1 MKKYLIALAA
11 LALLGSVGVSL
22 WSPDS
27 SVDAAAVSGDSS
39 IARLI
44 APAGASQEVSFA
56 PSALA
61 ERAESA
67 LVTEDVRAI
76 LPGVPANLR
85 DWRDYQP
92 DVLTVRPYPNSEPVT
107 FERSDSYDQHGRSVW
122 VGRNSVEGAFFVAT
136 AAKDHYLA
144 MLSLPD
150 SDTVAIR
157 ITERGVDVAEHSSA
171 DFLCPVGEHDHS
183 PAALLEVD
191 RELLPTAAAKDV
203 GDEEVLYAD
212 VLVLYHKRALS
223 DYDERNGGGFEL
235 FLTNAVNQFAAA
247 NEILVNSHITNMKW
261 RMEGFYEV
269 PDFGSAS
276 TSVNLPTHLSNMAG
290 TTDPLGK
297 FAQEKAV
304 LHGADH
310 VVLLYDFPSIVDSGL
325 YASGLA
331 YVNGQHACVGS
342 GGGGGIF
349 YDVLAH
355 ELGHNIGL
363 LHDRIEAK
371 APDNDG
377 KYNYGYIEE
386 YIDTFDNRTRTVG
399 DVMSYAGQIVKVFSN
414 PEVTYYQPWS
424 GITFTMGVPAGQ
436 PKAADA
442 TRYIR
447 ENFAKKAA
455 YRSEVAAPAI
465 TSHPQN
471 TTVTVGGI
479 INMSVTAT
487 GGSVAYQWFLNGNA
501 ISGATSSTYSK
512 SYATA
517 ADAGAY
523 TVSVT
528 NAKGSATSN
537 PATATVNPAPAG
549 GGNSGGGGGGG
560 GSPSL
565 WFFGAMAALAGI
577 RQLKR
582 DR

>member
-56 PSALA
+56 PSALT
-61 ERAESA
+61 EQGEGS
-67 LVTEDVRAI
+67 LVNEHVRAV

-136 AAKDHYLA
+136 ASKNHYLA

-157 ITERGVDVAEHSSA
+157 ITERGVDVTEHSSA

-183 PAALLEVD
+183 PAALMDDD

-203 GDEEVLYAD
+203 GDEEVMYAD
-212 VLVLYHKRALS
+212 VLVMYHKRALEL
-223 DYDERNGGGFEL
+223 YDERNGGGFDL

-276 TSVNLPTHLSNMAG
+276 TSVNMTTHLSNMAG

-310 VVLLYDFPSIVDSGL
+310 VVLLYDFKSIVDDGF

-331 YVNGQHACVGS
+331 TVNGQHACVGS

-363 LHDRIEAK
+363 RHDRIEAK

-377 KYNYGYIEE
+377 KYNYGH
-386 YIDTFDNRTRTVG
+386 IDDYGLERYKTIG
-399 DVMSYAGQIVKVFSN
+399 DIMSYADRIVKVFSS
-414 PEVTYYQPWS
+414 PDIVFDDPVTKRASRWAFPLVSRKPLTPRATSERISPRRQPTEARS
-424 GITFTMGVPAGQ
+424 LRPRSLRIRR
-436 PKAADA
+436 
-442 TRYIR
+442 TRL
-447 ENFAKKAA
+447 
-455 YRSEVAAPAI
+455 SP
-465 TSHPQN
+465 
-471 TTVTVGGI
+471 
-479 INMSVTAT
+479 
-487 GGSVAYQWFLNGNA
+487 SVA
-501 ISGATSSTYSK
+501 SST
-512 SYATA
+512 
-517 ADAGAY
+517 
-523 TVSVT
+523 
-528 NAKGSATSN
+528 
-537 PATATVNPAPAG
+537 
-549 GGNSGGGGGGG
+549 
-560 GSPSL
+560 
-565 WFFGAMAALAGI
+565 
-577 RQLKR
+577 
-582 DR
+582 